1 MTRLTTQ
8 EHYQRRFEVLVD
20 YIFRNLNG
28 RLDLDTLA
36 EVACISPY
44 HLHRL
49 YRCRFGETLAD
60 TVRRLRLHYAAEALL
75 TSDTRMELI
84 AREAGYGSVQ
94 AFSRSFRAA
103 FGMPPAT
110 FRNQGTVMPF
120 ELSHR
125 PSEDADFSVRL
136 VRLEATTV
144 RGLPHSGSFM
154 DIGQSFE
161 RLFVRL
167 AAGQRLHPGVR
178 LCGLYWD
185 DPDSVPAERLR
196 SLAGGIG
203 MDGAGLEALE
213 SHTLP
218 AGDYAVLRFTGPYN
232 HLHRAYQ
239 WLFGHW
245 LPRSGRWP
253 GDAPVMEEYL
263 NNPREVPPSD
273 LLTDIYL
280 PVVEESSRG

>member
-1 MTRLTTQ
+1 MTRQTTLA
-8 EHYQRRFEVLVD
+8 HYQRRFEVLVD
-20 YIFRNLNG
+20 YMFRNLDG
-28 RLDLDTLA
+28 RLDLETLA

-49 YRCRFGETLAD
+49 YRCLFGETLAD

-75 TSDTRMELI
+75 KSERPMVAI

-110 FRNQGTVMPF
+110 FRIRGSVVPF
-120 ELSHR
+120 ALSLQNGV
-125 PSEDADFSVRL
+125 EGDFPLRVVRL
-136 VRLEATTV
+136 DEVEV
-144 RGLPHSGSFM
+144 CGLPHTGSFL
-154 DIGQSFE
+154 DIGQTFE
-161 RLFVRL
+161 RLFVWL
-167 AAGQRLHPGVR
+167 AARQRLRPGVR

-185 DPDSVPAERLR
+185 DPDSVPADRLR

-203 MDGAGLEALE
+203 LDIAGLDELE
-213 SHTLP
+213 CHGLP

-232 HLHRAYQ
+232 HLHQAYQ

-245 LPRSGRWP
+245 LPNSGYFP

-263 NNPREVPPSD
+263 NNPREVPPSE

-280 PVVEESSRG
+280 PVV